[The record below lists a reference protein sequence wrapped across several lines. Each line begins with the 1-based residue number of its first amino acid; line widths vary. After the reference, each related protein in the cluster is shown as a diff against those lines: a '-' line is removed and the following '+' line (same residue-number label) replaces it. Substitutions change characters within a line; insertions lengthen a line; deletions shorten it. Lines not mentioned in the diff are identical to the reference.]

1 MELCLCC
8 LWHQLDGIDFLYGV
22 IGLEESRMSDTSEET
37 VEKEQEGQGQRRMIL
52 VVALLVMFGAL
63 GFVSFGNNLGENLVY
78 WDCSQVVEAGE
89 EAYGATIR
97 LGGVVK
103 EGSLDWDE
111 NSNELNFQ
119 VTDGKTI
126 LDVHATGAPPQMF
139 REGIGVVV
147 EGTMVKATG
156 AGRFESERLMVKH
169 SNEYKAPE
177 EGTDAAEL
185 YKTVE
190 GL

>member
-1 MELCLCC
+1 
-8 LWHQLDGIDFLYGV
+8 
-22 IGLEESRMSDTSEET
+22 MSDAMET
-37 VEKEQEGQGQRRMIL
+37 ANIRETAQGQRRMVL
-52 VVALLVMFGAL
+52 VLSLLVMFGAL
-63 GFVSFGNNLGENLVY
+63 GFVSFGNLGENLVY
-78 WDCSQVVEAGE
+78 YWDCSQIIEAGE
-89 EAYGATIR
+89 QAYGATIR

-103 EGSLDWDE
+103 EGSLDWDAE
-111 NSNELNFQ
+111 SNELNFQ
-119 VTDGKTI
+119 VTDGKTT
-126 LDVHATGAPPQMF
+126 LNVHATGAPPQMF

-156 AGRFESERLMVKH
+156 GGRFESDRLMVKH

-177 EGTDAAEL
+177 DGVESKDL